1 MPRAHAVTQLGS
13 NRPLRRLI
21 FIPVP
26 VLLGCAMLCSQAQVR
41 RHMSPL
47 ATGLDDEFAS
57 ESATV
62 NGITLHYVR
71 GGNGPA
77 VVLIHGFPQDWFEY
91 RAIMPQLAKQFTVIA
106 VDLRGVGASTGKPG
120 GYDAPNMAEDVHQLV
135 AALKLDRVYI
145 VGHDIGGQVAYAF
158 VRRYPEE
165 TRGAMIL
172 DTPIPGIAGWD
183 EIQGHPAMWHVRF
196 MQVPGLAEKLVAGRQ
211 ADYFG
216 YFFQFAKFT
225 PSDEAHYVKAY
236 ATVAQLHAMFEM
248 YRAFPAN
255 AQFNATQR
263 GPNGVPLLLA
273 AGEGSPFAQLVPKI
287 AEGLRSNGCA
297 HVETSLIRGA
307 VHYVVEDQ
315 PQTVADLIERYASLN
330 AP

>member
-1 MPRAHAVTQLGS
+1 
-13 NRPLRRLI
+13 
-21 FIPVP
+21 
-26 VLLGCAMLCSQAQVR
+26 
-41 RHMSPL
+41 MSPL
-47 ATGLDDEFAS
+47 ATGLGDEFAS

-77 VVLIHGFPQDWFEY
+77 VILVHGFPEDSFEY
-91 RAIMPQLAKQFTVIA
+91 HAIMPQLAKQFTVIA
-106 VDLRGVGASTGKPG
+106 VDLRGVGASTAKPG
-120 GYDAPNMAEDVHQLV
+120 GYDAANMAEDVHQLV

-158 VRRYPEE
+158 VRRYPEA

-172 DTPIPGIAGWD
+172 DTAIPGIAGWD

-196 MQVPGLAEKLVAGRQ
+196 MQVPGLAEKLVVGRQ

-216 YFFQFAKFT
+216 YFFQFGKFT
-225 PSDEAHYVKAY
+225 PSDEAHYAKAY
-236 ATVAQLHAMFEM
+236 ATLAQLHAMFEM

-255 AQFNATQR
+255 AQFNATER

-273 AGEGSPFAQLVPKI
+273 AGDGSPFAQLVPKI

-297 HVETSLIRGA
+297 HVETSFIRGA

-315 PQTVADLIERYASLN
+315 PETVTDLIERYASVN
-330 AP
+330 AQ